1 MDLNSEH
8 EQIASIT
15 LVVLA
20 GFACV
25 VLVLCVARAFVWM
38 G

>member
-1 MDLNSEH
+1 MTINIADDLPMTSIRNS
-8 EQIASIT
+8 A
-15 LVVLA
+15 VVLA

-25 VLVLCVARAFVWM
+25 VLI